1 MSKFTIT
8 VSGETLAET
17 LSALMSSAMEL
28 DRRLA
33 RDAGGAAPSF
43 PTNSGGTNYSP
54 TTTIAQANVQD
65 DDDGAPADVNA
76 PAFDKTGIPWDE
88 RIHSSSK
95 KQGNDGTWNRRRNTP
110 DALWNSVM
118 AELRARVAG
127 GSGAA
132 GAPPPTMAAPPVMQ
146 APASAPPFNPPYTQA
161 GAPVAGA
168 PMTAPPVMQQQA
180 APSPAPAAPEGMTFQ
195 KFMPLLSAAMH
206 AGRFTPEELASWQAM
221 PEWQIAEIGHLMNDP
236 DKVQRFYNWLKHYG
250 KVD

>member
-1 MSKFTIT
+1 MSNLTLTI
-8 VSGETLAET
+8 VGATLAE
-17 LSALMSSAMEL
+17 LQASAA
-28 DRRLA
+28 A
-33 RDAGGAAPSF
+33 FAGYSGTVPQSF

-54 TTTIAQANVQD
+54 TTSIAPTSGQD

-76 PAFDKTGIPWDE
+76 PAFDKTGMPWDA

-95 KQGNDGTWNRRRNTP
+95 KIGKDGTWNQMRGIGSKP
-110 DALWNSVM
+110 EFVAQVE

-132 GAPPPTMAAPPVMQ
+132 GAPPTMAAPPVMQ
-146 APASAPPFNPPYTQA
+146 APVSAPPFNPPYTQA
-161 GAPVAGA
+161 GAPVAGP
-168 PMTAPPVMQQQA
+168 PMTAPPVMQQQP
-180 APSPAPAAPEGMTFQ
+180 APTPAAPEGMTFQ

-236 DKVQRFYNWLKHYG
+236 DKVQRFYDWLKHYG